1 VSATALLFDLDGCLV
16 DSLPCIRRCWERTL
30 PRFGAPPPAPEIV
43 RGLAGPPVDEVARRL
58 LPDASPE
65 QIAEVVAAYRLC
77 SVHSAGEV
85 PAFPGVMEMI
95 RGLRE
100 RDVRLGIATSKS
112 IEVAEPVL
120 DALGLRASFD
130 VVEGTRADE
139 LGADKAT
146 VVQRALIG
154 LAPDLPLGLVG
165 DRSHDIVG
173 AHAHGL
179 RGFGAV
185 WGYGGAAE
193 LERAGA
199 DVLLA
204 TPADVLSLV

>member
-1 VSATALLFDLDGCLV
+1 
-16 DSLPCIRRCWERTL
+16 
-30 PRFGAPPPAPEIV
+30 
-43 RGLAGPPVDEVARRL
+43 
-58 LPDASPE
+58 
-65 QIAEVVAAYRLC
+65 
-77 SVHSAGEV
+77 
-85 PAFPGVMEMI
+85 MEMI